1 MGFSSSGLNSTL
13 FSLTTRGV
21 AFGDG
26 SLYITYR
33 NVRIGHLPPFRLSFL
48 PLQQVILS
56 AVGIPAALLAGWAVE
71 VPYIGRKGT
80 LAISSGKYPIVKHA
94 LHYSIASLQMQGSL
108 VCFSSRALPP
118 GRRTSFWDGTVV
130 MRCAVT

>member
-1 MGFSSSGLNSTL
+1 MCHSSSGLNSTL
-13 FSLTTRGV
+13 FRLNTRGV

-33 NVRIGHLPPFRLSFL
+33 NVRIDHLVPFRLSFA

-56 AVGIPAALLAGWAVE
+56 VVGVPAALLAGWAVE

-80 LAISSGKYPIVKHA
+80 LAISSGKYPTIKHT
-94 LHYSIASLQMQGSL
+94 LHYSIASFKM
-108 VCFSSRALPP
+108 
-118 GRRTSFWDGTVV
+118 
-130 MRCAVT
+130 